1 MERMATARSLSFASV
16 LSDPAL
22 KASSTSLLPSSSVW
36 VPSFLQR
43 PTIEARKMRTRRET
57 VDLRHTRIRK
67 NLSGTTE
74 RPRLAVFRSNQH
86 MYAQVIDDTKGC
98 TLVSASTIQ
107 KSLRDELDLTA
118 GPTVDAAKRIGEV
131 IAKSCLAKGINK
143 VAFDRGGFVYHGR
156 IKALADSA
164 REHGLDF

>member
-1 MERMATARSLSFASV
+1 MAIASVGGNLSFASV
-16 LSDPAL
+16 LSDSFSPAL
-22 KASSTSLLPSSSVW
+22 RSSSLSTRASLL
-36 VPSFLQR
+36 LLR
-43 PTIEARKMRTRRET
+43 PTIEARKEPTRRET
-57 VDLRHTRIRK
+57 IEIRHTRIRK
-67 NLSGTTE
+67 KVNGTTE

-86 MYAQVIDDTKGC
+86 MYAQVIDDTKGF

-107 KSLRDELDLTA
+107 KNLRHEFNLSA
-118 GPTVDAAKRIGEV
+118 GPTIDVAKRIGEE
-131 IAKSCLAKGINK
+131 IAKACLAKGITK